1 MGCILGALIGDSCG
15 SYVEFITRHPTIEEI
30 KLTMTMPGGE
40 GSTHGNGAG

>member
-30 KLTMTMPGGE
+30 ALTMTMPGG
-40 GSTHGNGAG
+40 GTHGNGAG